1 MTELI
6 AHQSDTHQKALRI
19 NLDPRW
25 YGTIAEIGA
34 GQEVVRW
41 FFRVGGAA
49 GTVAKSISAYDMAV
63 SDAVYG
69 KAERYVSVGR
79 LQGMLDKEFD
89 LNVERLNEER
99 GDSNCFFAFA
109 DTVVARSFRGG
120 NECHG
125 WMGVKFQ
132 AQTHD
137 EPSQIV
143 MHVRMLDVEAWLQ
156 QEALG
161 IVGVNLLYGA
171 FFHHHEPEQLIESL
185 LDQLTIGRI
194 EIDMIQFRGIEFRG
208 VDNRLMALKLV
219 QLGLSG
225 VAMFGPDREV
235 LQPSEVLRKKAILVE
250 RGSFRPP
257 THVNL
262 DMLAT
267 AKEKFAQDPAVEG
280 KPILQL
286 TEITMRNLLAER
298 TDVDR
303 RDFLA
308 RAELLAA
315 CGETVLIT
323 DYFDYYRLAAY
334 IAERTTERIGIVM
347 GVPSLIDLFD
357 ERNHAQLPGGILES
371 FGRLFKN
378 GLKLYVYPLCPGP
391 DEELKTVDDIKVQS
405 DLQPLYDYL
414 AGRGSFVNLDNYR
427 PEYLPIFSRD
437 VLRRIAANDDS
448 WEEHGPRAGRRADQ
462 APRLLRLRQ
471 AGGQGVTGGRA
482 SRRSSSSTFKM
493 AATLTDSVIEPFS
506 TRSTAWPKGSQLS
519 TTCSAGSGRPPRLRG
534 RSPGTCGRR
543 RWSPRCC
550 CRSSRVPA
558 SFRADSPVSSRS
570 SRCAAASTLRSD
582 DSEPP
587 VGISTDIRPR
597 VYRHCVTRAISLMSL
612 RATTPTVGFI
622 STTP

>member
-6 AHQSDTHQKALRI
+6 AGTHEHDTHQKSLRI

-34 GQEVVRW
+34 WQEVSRW

-49 GTVAKSISAYDMAV
+49 GTIAKSISAYDMAV

-69 KAERYVSVGR
+69 KADRYVSAGR
-79 LQGMLDKEFD
+79 LQGMLDKEFQ
-89 LNVERLNEER
+89 LNVNRLDDER
-99 GDSNCFFAFA
+99 GDDNCFFAFA
-109 DTVVARSFRGG
+109 DTVVARSYRGG

-132 AQTHD
+132 AQPHD

-143 MHVRMLDVEAWLQ
+143 MHVRMLDVEAFAQ

-161 IVGVNLLYGA
+161 IVGVNLLYGS
-171 FFHHHEPEQLIESL
+171 FFQHHEPDKLIEGL
-185 LDQLTIGRI
+185 LDRLTTGRI

-235 LQPSEVLRKKAILVE
+235 LQPSEALRKKAILVE

-262 DMLAT
+262 DMLDT
-267 AKEKFAQDPAVEG
+267 ARAKFEEDPDVARPV
-280 KPILQL
+280 LTL
-286 TEITMRNLLAER
+286 TEITMRNLLAGGAA
-298 TDVDR
+298 DVDR

-315 CGETVLIT
+315 CGMTVLIS

-334 IAERTTERIGIVM
+334 IAERTGERIGIVM

-357 ERNHAQLPGGILES
+357 EKNHAQLPGGILES

-378 GLKLYVYPLCPGP
+378 ELKLYVYPLQASP
-391 DEELKTVDDIKVQS
+391 DDELKTVNDIKVRTE
-405 DLQPLYDYL
+405 LQPLYDYL
-414 AGRGSFVNLDNYR
+414 AGRGSFVHLDNYR
-427 PEYLPIFSRD
+427 PECLPIFSRD

-448 WEEHGPRAGRRADQ
+448 WESMVPAEVAE
-462 APRLLRLRQ
+462 LIK
-471 AGGQGVTGGRA
+471 
-482 SRRSSSSTFKM
+482 RRSFFGYVK
-493 AATLTDSVIEPFS
+493 P
-506 TRSTAWPKGSQLS
+506 
-519 TTCSAGSGRPPRLRG
+519 GR
-534 RSPGTCGRR
+534 
-543 RWSPRCC
+543 
-550 CRSSRVPA
+550 
-558 SFRADSPVSSRS
+558 D
-570 SRCAAASTLRSD
+570 
-582 DSEPP
+582 
-587 VGISTDIRPR
+587 
-597 VYRHCVTRAISLMSL
+597 
-612 RATTPTVGFI
+612 
-622 STTP
+622 